1 VAPIPH
7 VALAAP
13 GLGSRGCRG
22 LLAVALIAVLVS
34 TARDGS
40 SPLLPAALVGLAA
53 LMAIRPADGLVAAA
67 GLLSFGAVLNA
78 FVDGPYSWTEPLA
91 AAVLAGW
98 LARTAIRPR
107 ALHPTR
113 LAGPALVLAALVFAS
128 AAVAL
133 AIVQARTEFVLPFL
147 HAVGRYVTTGFFRQD
162 LDLRAL
168 NDAFS
173 LLVGIGIAWA
183 AAEAIAAD
191 PLSARRCTR
200 MLVAS
205 TAAIAVLSV
214 LQLVSAAI
222 VTGDTIGALRRM
234 LPSVRLSPA
243 FRDYNAAGS
252 YLAFGLAAAV
262 LAPLPSGWRRLVRFA
277 LAGALGAGLWLTGSR
292 VALGS
297 AALVITIVAAPRLFV
312 RYRFRPRRFAGTAA
326 IAATACLL
334 VAIAMARP
342 RADDERATP
351 ARSFALR
358 VELARTALRMTASA
372 PIFGVGIGRYID
384 RSMEF
389 SDESLPPRYRR
400 QNAHN
405 NFLQV
410 TGELGVAGLAAFL
423 WLLVVALRQAWHSLG
438 GTSPDDRWNAAL
450 LAGLGVFVITWAGGH
465 PLLIPEVA
473 VPFWLA
479 LGIACGYGEAAA
491 PLPDAPRARPW
502 VAPLAALVIL
512 LLVAPRVG
520 AELRASD
527 FEHMGIGFGPWH
539 VERSGRRFRE
549 TRTPAVVFVPSDAG
563 QVEIALSVRGHQPQ
577 LVDLVLEGQLANRV
591 RVPPRR
597 WVKVSLV
604 VPHRSRRYQR
614 LELRMGD
621 PAADEDGPTL
631 LVGRVNQ
638 RG

>member
-1 VAPIPH
+1 VAPIPD
-7 VALAAP
+7 VSLAAP
-13 GLGSRGCRG
+13 LPGSRLCRG

-40 SPLLPAALVGLAA
+40 SPVLPALLVGLAA
-53 LMAIRPADGLVAAA
+53 LVAIRPADGVVAAA
-67 GLLSFGAVLNA
+67 GLFSLGAVLNA
-78 FVDGPYSWTEPLA
+78 FVEGRYSWTEPLA
-91 AAVLAGW
+91 GAVLAGW
-98 LARTAIRPR
+98 LARTAIRGR
-107 ALHPTR
+107 AHPTR
-113 LAGPALVLAALVFAS
+113 LAGPILVLSALVIAS
-128 AAVAL
+128 AVVTLAV
-133 AIVQARTEFVLPFL
+133 VQARTEFLVPFL
-147 HAVGRYVTTGFFRQD
+147 RSVGRYVAADFFRQD

-173 LLVGIGIAWA
+173 MLVGIGVAWA

-191 PLSARRCTR
+191 PLSAKRCTR
-200 MLVAS
+200 MLMAS
-205 TAAIAVLSV
+205 AAAVAVLSV

-222 VTGDTIGALRRM
+222 VTGDTIGALQRM
-234 LPSVRLSPA
+234 VPSVRLSPA
-243 FRDYNAAGS
+243 FRDFNAAGS
-252 YLAFGLAAAV
+252 YLAFGLAVAL
-262 LAPLPSGWRRLVRFA
+262 LAPLPSGWKRLLRLA
-277 LAGALGAGLWLTGSR
+277 LVLPLAAGLWLTGSR

-297 AALVITIVAAPRLFV
+297 AALVVTIVAVPRLLG
-312 RYRFRPRRFAGTAA
+312 RYRLRPRRFARTAA
-326 IAATACLL
+326 VAATACLL

-342 RADDERATP
+342 RADDDRATP

-372 PIFGVGIGRYID
+372 PAFGVGIGRYID

-410 TGELGVAGLAAFL
+410 MGELGIVGLGAFL
-423 WLLVVALRQAWHSLG
+423 WLLAVAFRQAWHSIG
-438 GTSPDDRWNAAL
+438 GTSFDDDWNTAL
-450 LAGLGVFVITWAGGH
+450 LAGVGVFVITWAGGH

-473 VPFWLA
+473 LPFWLA
-479 LGIACGYGEAAA
+479 IGIACGYGEAVA
-491 PLPDAPRARPW
+491 PHPERPRARRW

-512 LLVAPRVG
+512 LLAAPRVR

-527 FEHMGIGFGPWH
+527 FEHMGIGLGPWH
-539 VERSGRRFRE
+539 VERSGRRYRE
-549 TRTPAVVFVPSDAG
+549 TRTPAVVFVPTAAK
-563 QVEIALSVRGHQPQ
+563 QVEIALRVRGHRSQ
-577 LVDLVLEGQLANRV
+577 LVDLLLEGQLANRV

-597 WVKVSLV
+597 WIKVTLV

-621 PAADEDGPTL
+621 PAAEDEGPTL

>member
-1 VAPIPH
+1 MAPFPH
-7 VALAAP
+7 VSLAAP
-13 GLGSRGCRG
+13 GPGSRFCRG
-22 LLAVALIAVLVS
+22 LLAAALIAVLVS

-40 SPLLPAALVGLAA
+40 SPLLPALLVGLAA
-53 LMAIRPADGLVAAA
+53 LVAVRPPDGLVAAA
-67 GLLSFGAVLNA
+67 GLFSLGAVLNA
-78 FVDGPYSWTEPLA
+78 FVEGRYSWTEPLA
-91 AAVLAGW
+91 GAVLAGW
-98 LARTAIRPR
+98 LARTAIRAR
-107 ALHPTR
+107 VHATR
-113 LAGPALVLAALVFAS
+113 LAGPVLVLAALVIAS
-128 AAVAL
+128 AVVTLAV
-133 AIVQARTEFVLPFL
+133 VQARTEFLVPFL
-147 HAVGRYVTTGFFRQD
+147 RSVGRYVTTDFFRQD

-173 LLVGIGIAWA
+173 LLVGIGVAWA
-183 AAEAIAAD
+183 AAEVIAAD
-191 PLSARRCTR
+191 PLSAKRCTR
-200 MLVAS
+200 MLMAS
-205 TAAIAVLSV
+205 AAAVAVLSV

-222 VTGDTIGALRRM
+222 VTGDTIGALQRM
-234 LPSVRLSPA
+234 VPSVRLSPA
-243 FRDYNAAGS
+243 FRDFNAAGS
-252 YLAFGLAAAV
+252 YLAFGLAIAL
-262 LAPLPSGWRRLVRFA
+262 LAPLPPGWKRLARVA
-277 LAGALGAGLWLTGSR
+277 LVPPLAAGLWLTGSR

-297 AALVITIVAAPRLFV
+297 AALVVAIVAVPRLLG
-312 RYRFRPRRFAGTAA
+312 RYRLRPRRFARTAA
-326 IAATACLL
+326 VAATACLL

-372 PIFGVGIGRYID
+372 PAFGVGVGRYID

-410 TGELGVAGLAAFL
+410 MGELGIVGLAAFL
-423 WLLVVALRQAWHSLG
+423 WLLAVAFRQAWHSIG
-438 GTSPDDRWNAAL
+438 GTSSDDGWNTAL

-473 VPFWLA
+473 LPFWLA
-479 LGIACGYGEAAA
+479 IGIACGYGEAVA
-491 PLPDAPRARPW
+491 PHPERPRARRW

-512 LLVAPRVG
+512 LLAAPRVR

-527 FEHMGIGFGPWH
+527 FEHMGIGLGPWH
-539 VERSGRRFRE
+539 VERSGRRYRE
-549 TRTPAVVFVPSDAG
+549 TRTPAVVFVPTAAK
-563 QVEIALSVRGHQPQ
+563 QVEIALRVRGHQSQ
-577 LVDLVLEGQLANRV
+577 LVDLLLEGQLANRV

-597 WVKVSLV
+597 WIKVTLV
-604 VPHRSRRYQR
+604 VPQRSRRYQR

-621 PAADEDGPTL
+621 PAAEDDGPTL